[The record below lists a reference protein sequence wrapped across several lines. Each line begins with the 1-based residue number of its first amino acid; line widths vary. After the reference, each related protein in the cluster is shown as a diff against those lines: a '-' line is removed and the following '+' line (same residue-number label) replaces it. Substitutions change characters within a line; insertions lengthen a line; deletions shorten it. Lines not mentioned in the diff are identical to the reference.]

1 MDKSFGE
8 WNMVE
13 KPAAVTVT
21 YEGSYEK
28 QKIEMV
34 LAPNKNNYYYHNV
47 VTHLE
52 SNDDIEENLLR
63 NKFKMR
69 LKWPSRPHTI
79 QKLLHI
85 ISYVLDTKN
94 LGLNLEQSRNA
105 SKCWEIVY
113 FSKSDYIGDPI
124 SRESTS
130 GFILNFLKCDAIK
143 FRSWVSSLLSGC

>member
-1 MDKSFGE
+1 MFITTHHDHSHQAKLANNCTTGIRFGFEENHPVGTCYVFNPKTKEVTFMDKSFGE

-69 LKWPSRPHTI
+69 LK
-79 QKLLHI
+79 
-85 ISYVLDTKN
+85 
-94 LGLNLEQSRNA
+94 
-105 SKCWEIVY
+105 
-113 FSKSDYIGDPI
+113 
-124 SRESTS
+124 
-130 GFILNFLKCDAIK
+130 
-143 FRSWVSSLLSGC
+143 